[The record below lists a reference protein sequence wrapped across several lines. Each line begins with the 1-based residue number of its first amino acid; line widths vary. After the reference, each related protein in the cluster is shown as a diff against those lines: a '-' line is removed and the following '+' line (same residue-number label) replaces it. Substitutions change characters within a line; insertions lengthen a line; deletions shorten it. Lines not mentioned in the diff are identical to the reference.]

1 MGATPAGDS
10 TGLSDDVFLKM
21 GATPVG
27 SAMDPSDQA
36 FIDMGATPVP
46 RAPSRRITRVYDGL
60 DAVVTLPPEQM
71 EARFPIPELSAAR
84 EPTMM
89 ESLRANNPFLNDI
102 LPTTKAQQWKK
113 RQNDISFQ
121 RQLPQIT
128 SQMKVDPEG
137 MRTDQ
142 EETDRV
148 DKIVFEA
155 AKKSG
160 VSEAVIR
167 NALRGGVAGDMA
179 LQIGLPLGGAVGG
192 GALGT
197 GLVVAG
203 FVPGPVVGTIAG
215 GAAGAALADVLVQTR
230 RIIRGDQQEFDVG
243 MIGVSTLLGGI
254 NLGPLKG
261 ASAVETV
268 LAKQPLIRPSQ
279 ITYASERMLPKG
291 VNTFLTRMEGINRA
305 KVSRVGEGMASYGGQ
320 GVVQGSGGEAIRQLI
335 NEGEIT
341 EPAKL
346 MEYIPMAAGMGAAF
360 AAAPALYRAIRDKTP
375 EQALAIL
382 KTVPETPETLLV
394 QARINE
400 MLGITDVP
408 VPRDPPITVNS
419 LRQEALN
426 DQRQAQ
432 SAFSGPGAAEQSATV
447 IQNLLAQQEG
457 RAAAGAGGGNL
468 ERSLAARQ
476 GAGPEITP
484 NPEQVQAE
492 AFARGQLPAPE
503 APGPE
508 LSAQAQS
515 MEDKFGFNPGRISL
529 SVAEPALGALTGK
542 VAARITGQDEETED
556 EWTKK
561 GFMLGM
567 GANNLLL
574 RITRNPGVVNTKLGA
589 AAFHGTPHKVGKFS
603 NEKIGT
609 GEGAQVYGYGLYFA
623 EKRQVA
629 DGYASKLTPK
639 TYRVN
644 GVVVDMPRNWSDRT
658 PRQIAI
664 QDIDDWGY
672 ETALKY
678 HSPDENLN
686 NSGLF
691 KAEKALR
698 FEAVKALKGSKI
710 ETSQAGGNLYKVDLN
725 LEPTEILNLDRPLSE
740 QSHILSKLT
749 SSPEVE
755 AKWKSVS
762 DDLFDGISSA
772 EDISGRRL
780 YDQLEKGMGGPKE
793 ASEFLNSVGIK
804 GSQYAD
810 ADSRYLSKAQDFEI
824 MSGAELKKRDGVL
837 VYRLGKTN
845 PSVTTKAMEQG
856 YYVVEK
862 GGFTPVGDNIYSSR
876 ELAEAAIPGLI
887 KKPTSNY
894 VVFDENRINILE
906 ENDAPFQKLVNW
918 ADGVLKD
925 RGVGS
930 GAVNSMDPELMA
942 AMTIKLGE
950 QAKKG
955 AIKFDEWANG
965 MIAQHGEGVTP
976 HLQDIWESSLRAGMM
991 KPPRESSQKKVKVE
1005 SPFARSL
1012 EEIEK
1017 NIPPERRY
1025 IGTSVKRPDGGD
1037 WKDSSLNEKIG
1048 DLGYTKAKID
1058 QAWQT
1063 AIKKSGPAAARALA
1077 DLRSKGVEMLPP
1089 NEAHW
1094 ASVGNLPKKD
1104 RFWYET
1110 SSESQKDSFPDRTN
1124 KELEQVPDT
1133 MAVTSPLANP
1143 NYNAELA
1150 VAALSEIE
1158 RGVPISNPAIN
1169 QSGLSEVARGI
1180 ELTGDNRKVGSFSK
1194 TFKWLMGLTD
1204 SPPLTTNDRQVANS
1218 FGVPTETFGKYPVLY
1233 ETVAEFYNQLRDDFN
1248 TRNAGKFGN
1257 DGPMQAH
1264 QLQAPSWVQ
1273 TRAERQ
1279 AQNAVL
1285 DPEDMIFEGDAYG
1298 SALNKAADKLRAG
1311 GVEVPTDAKGNPLF
1325 TKEVLRNPKVV
1336 DILTPSSKGFRDSTK
1351 ATQEVGTDLT
1361 PTGKAFNQAVATS
1374 KLLGLKLNLVKA
1386 GEVIDRH
1393 LKRLSQRTK
1402 IEGQSTKTPS
1412 LATQLA
1418 DVFTKKKA
1426 DISRMELGWGTFE
1439 GVMSRNLRIPIEDV
1453 PSQYRNAYL
1462 AILGGPLKQKA
1473 QAASQFLDA
1482 PKEGSTPTQ
1491 SAFVPGLIEP
1501 TPAIQ
1506 NLVEELSKIGHDVNI
1521 HARPNGL
1528 VIDINPKFGDA
1539 GPVGIDPVQF
1549 KNIVGTVLG
1558 PKATVYPTYH
1568 SSYYVERPN
1577 YRKEITKAKN
1587 ELSRE
1592 LAGPISKTFGTDRGA
1607 LNRAA
1612 AFVRG
1617 EDSGPEVGSA
1627 ILKRRMEAARGE
1639 YASRI
1644 LGLESAQSEIARAAL
1659 NMEADMATTLPKL
1672 EGRIARERKRMGNMG
1687 STYGGADPELL
1698 RLIAQHGGGAAVG
1711 FAYGLASGSDLPTE
1725 ERLLKALTWAGISGG
1740 LGPIVARK
1748 LMSELSTSSKPVS
1761 KSIIP
1766 AGGGK
1771 TLADVR
1777 RVFEPAPVGKK
1788 AVVEGV
1794 KAIPGKVVTAVQN
1807 TFNSLSQLETA
1818 VVGRQKLTLGDK
1830 FSLVAGAAGKAERGI
1845 LLLDQVQKDLIPD
1858 VSREDL
1864 NSFLFLRRTFD
1875 RLQAEAR
1882 NPDAG
1887 SRAVGDYTIADVRKL
1902 MSELGQEIGIAKM
1915 ARLEEFGAEVQKSAD
1930 ADLQLMVQSGR
1941 LSPEK
1946 YAEIKKMNDFYAP
1959 FYVMDYMAA
1968 LEGATP
1974 GVGRKIDTTVPL
1986 TKGITGITNEN
1997 FRLGDMMTA
2006 LKMNKL
2012 KAHVLAEKNR
2022 AMLQLV
2028 DVANADTK
2036 GEFIKILKPYEKPPA
2051 GWQTVKFMRDG
2062 KINELAVT
2070 NDVADAVKGLDPIQ
2084 MGLINQG
2091 LRAAAGPLRMGTT
2104 ALYAAFQVVNQFKD
2118 QARVALVSKYGLRS
2132 PVDLIQYPLD
2142 FMHALSSSWFKAAGY
2157 RTDLAKD
2164 FADSGAMGSTMAAN
2178 LAPSSF
2184 SLLAREPGGAAKV
2197 ARILGI
2203 PVTSILDTTAKVG
2216 NAFEESAKMLTYKR
2230 GARVERL
2237 ASLTGKARQ
2246 DALDRV
2252 AYEVRNYGG
2261 SPDFSKH
2268 GTIGV
2273 EMNLLFMFANARM
2286 QGISADMRRLVG
2298 DPLRWVNKKEAAQ
2311 AWIKL
2316 TTGVGFV
2323 TTYTWFQ
2330 NQQPENIED
2339 FENRTGAEK
2348 QNYFLVPKYDE
2359 SGKPLYFTNDQ
2370 GEKVRDYHRFPKA
2383 EIIGS
2388 FANTI
2393 EAGLEFGKKKDPK
2406 AFAAVGVSI
2415 LEGMS
2420 PISITGKN
2428 LNERMESMMSGLNP
2442 IIKAP
2447 IEMVMNRDT
2456 FRHTD
2461 IVPRRMQSA
2470 SPMEQYRTTTPQPF
2484 IDAAQAMPSMAP
2496 DRLKSPLH
2504 LQHLTTNI
2512 TGNLLTQFM
2521 RPEQEGRSPLTSH
2534 PVLGRFFGS
2543 PYNDTE
2549 DDWKQIDE
2557 LRTKDTDLGLNRER
2571 AMTDFLNKSPEMDP
2585 NTRFNTLANI
2595 LRADPVNNLR
2605 ALTRTLGDN
2614 VAGTTPIDRAVRN
2627 LSSRGTAIYLE
2638 RKMGE
2643 IKDPESKRQFY
2654 LDMYN
2659 RKVLTPQVG
2668 DEIAKL
2674 RAEQNKP

>member
-21 GATPVG
+21 GATPVR
-27 SAMDPSDQA
+27 SAIDPSDQA
-36 FIDMGATPVP
+36 FIDMGAIPVP
-46 RAPSRRITRVYDGL
+46 GAPARAIRSSDGSYVQGTNEEL
-60 DAVVTLPPEQM
+60 QNY
-71 EARFPIPELSAAR
+71 FPIPELSAAR
-84 EPTMM
+84 QPTMM
-89 ESLRANNPFLNDI
+89 ESLRANNPFLNEI

-121 RQLPQIT
+121 RQLPAIT
-128 SQMKVDPEG
+128 GAMGVNPEG
-137 MRTDQ
+137 KLTDQ

-148 DKIVFEA
+148 DEIIFRA
-155 AKKSG
+155 AQKSG
-160 VSEAVIR
+160 VSQAVIR

-192 GALGT
+192 GLLGT

-203 FVPGPVVGTIAG
+203 IAPGPIIGTIAG
-215 GAAGAALADVLVQTR
+215 GAAGAGLADILVQTR
-230 RIIRGDQQEFDVG
+230 RIIRGEQQEFDVG
-243 MIGVSTLLGGI
+243 MLGVSTLMGGI
-254 NLGPLKG
+254 TPGPLKG
-261 ASAVETV
+261 ATAAETAARTV
-268 LAKQPLIRPSQ
+268 LRPSQ

-291 VNTFLTRMEGINRA
+291 VNTFLTRMEGTNGA
-305 KVSRVGEGMASYGGQ
+305 TVSRVAEGMATRGGQ

-346 MEYIPMAAGMGAAF
+346 VEYIPMAAGMGAAF
-360 AAAPALYRAIRDKTP
+360 GALEVGAPALYRAIFDKTP

-394 QARINE
+394 QTRINE
-400 MLGITDVP
+400 MLGRDAGSSGDIPPTP
-408 VPRDPPITVNS
+408 VEAAIARVNE
-419 LRQEALN
+419 L
-426 DQRQAQ
+426 QAQ
-432 SAFSGPGAAEQSATV
+432 MGRDEPFPGPETVEPSMGGRNLNMTPEQIA
-447 IQNLLAQQEG
+447 
-457 RAAAGAGGGNL
+457 RANALPPEPPKPIDAAGLKNAMENRTVRFEL
-468 ERSLAARQ
+468 
-476 GAGPEITP
+476 
-484 NPEQVQAE
+484 NPEQVQKE

-508 LSAQAQS
+508 LSAQAKA
-515 MEDKFGFNPGRISL
+515 MEDKYGFKARAIGFSI
-529 SVAEPALGALTGK
+529 AEPALGALTGK
-542 VAARITGQDEETED
+542 VAAKITGQDEETED
-556 EWTKK
+556 EWTKR
-561 GFMLGM
+561 GFALGM
-567 GANNLLL
+567 GVNNVLL
-574 RITRNPGVVNTKLGA
+574 RVMRKPGVVNTNPGA
-589 AAFHGTPHKVGKFS
+589 AAFHGTPHKVKKFS

-623 EKRQVA
+623 EAKEVA
-629 DGYASKLTPK
+629 KTYASKLPPK
-639 TYRVN
+639 TYRVD
-644 GVVVDMPRNWSDRT
+644 GEIVDIPKLYINRT
-658 PRQIAI
+658 PRQQAI
-664 QDIDDWGY
+664 EEISRFGY
-672 ETALKY
+672 DAAVMGNRGDGELVNAMESLK
-678 HSPDENLN
+678 N
-686 NSGLF
+686 
-691 KAEKALR
+691 
-698 FEAVKALKGSKI
+698 SKI

-725 LEPTEILNLDRPLSE
+725 LEPTEIINLDKPLSE
-740 QSHILSKLT
+740 QPHILSKLT

-755 AKWKSVS
+755 AKWKSAS
-762 DDLFDGISSA
+762 DDLFDGMSSA

-780 YDQLEKGMGGPKE
+780 YRELEKSMGGPKE

-804 GSQYAD
+804 GAQYND
-810 ADSRYLSKAQDFEI
+810 AASRILPKAKDFEVL
-824 MSGAELKKRDGVL
+824 SFAELKKRDAVL
-837 VYRLGKTN
+837 VARLGKTN

-856 YYVVEK
+856 HYVVRK
-862 GGFTPVGDNIYSSR
+862 GEFTPVGDNIYSSR

-906 ENDAPFQKLVNW
+906 ENDAPFRRLVNW
-918 ADGVLKD
+918 ADGILKD

-930 GAVNSMDPELMA
+930 GAVNTMDPELMA

-955 AIKFDEWANG
+955 AVKFETWANG

-991 KPPRESSQKKVKVE
+991 KPPRESAQKKVKVE
-1005 SPFARSL
+1005 SPFSRSL

-1017 NIPPERRY
+1017 NIPPDRRY
-1025 IGTSVKRPDGGD
+1025 IGTSVKRPDGGN
-1037 WKDSSLNEKIG
+1037 WKNPSLDTEKIG
-1048 DLGYTKAKID
+1048 DLGYT
-1058 QAWQT
+1058 QATTNQEWAT
-1063 AIKKSGPAAARALA
+1063 AIKKTGAERALQE
-1077 DLRSKGVEMLPP
+1077 LRSKGIEMVPP

-1110 SSESQKDSFPDRTN
+1110 SAESQKDSFPGRTN

-1143 NYNAELA
+1143 NYNAELGIS
-1150 VAALSEIE
+1150 ALSEIE
-1158 RGVPISNPAIN
+1158 RGVPISNPAVN

-1218 FGVPTETFGKYPVLY
+1218 FGIPPETFGKYPVLY
-1233 ETVAEFYNQLRDDFN
+1233 ETVAEYYNGMRDNFN

-1257 DGPMQAH
+1257 DGPMQSH
-1264 QLQAPSWVQ
+1264 QLQAMSWVQ
-1273 TRAERQ
+1273 TRAGRQ
-1279 AQNAVL
+1279 ARNAL
-1285 DPEDMIFEGDAYG
+1285 LPPEDMILEGDAYG
-1298 SALNKAADKLRAG
+1298 SAFSKVADKLRKG
-1311 GVEVPTDAKGNPLF
+1311 GVEVPSDANGNPLF

-1351 ATQEVGTDLT
+1351 VTQEIVTDLT

-1374 KLLGLKLNLVKA
+1374 KLLGIKLNLTKA
-1386 GEVIDRH
+1386 DEVVDRA
-1393 LKRLSQRTK
+1393 LKALSQRTK

-1418 DVFTKKKA
+1418 DVFTEKKA
-1426 DISRMELGWGTFE
+1426 DISRMELGYGTFE

-1453 PSQYRNAYL
+1453 PPQYRNAYL
-1462 AILGGPLKQKA
+1462 AILGRSLKQKA
-1473 QAASQFLDA
+1473 GAASQFLDA
-1482 PKEGSTPTQ
+1482 PKEGSIPTQ
-1491 SAFVPGLIEP
+1491 TAFIPGLTEP

-1506 NLVEELSKIGHDVNI
+1506 NMVEELSKVGHNVNI
-1521 HARPNGL
+1521 TPRPNGL
-1528 VIDINPKFGDA
+1528 VIDVQPIFGDA
-1539 GPVGIDPVQF
+1539 GPVGIDPALF
-1549 KNIVGTVLG
+1549 KNVVGAALG
-1558 PKATVYPTYH
+1558 PKAGVYPTYH
-1568 SSYYVERPN
+1568 SSNYVEKPN
-1577 YRKEITKAKN
+1577 YGKEVIKAKN

-1592 LAGPISKTFGTDRGA
+1592 LAKPISKIFGTDRGA
-1607 LNRAA
+1607 LGRAA
-1612 AFVRG
+1612 AFIRG

-1627 ILKRRMEAARGE
+1627 ILKRRMEAARGD

-1644 LGLESAQSEIARAAL
+1644 LGLESTEAGLARVASD
-1659 NMEADMATTLPKL
+1659 MEADMAEVLPKL
-1672 EGRIARERKRMGNMG
+1672 EARIARERKRMGDMG

-1725 ERLLKALTWAGISGG
+1725 ERLLKAVTWAGITGG

-1777 RVFEPAPVGKK
+1777 RVFEPAPVGKQ

-1794 KAIPGKVVTAVQN
+1794 KAIPGKVVTAVQD

-1887 SRAVGDYTIADVRKL
+1887 SRAVGDWTIAEVRTG
-1902 MSELGQEIGIAKM
+1902 MSQLGQEIGIAKM

-1986 TKGITGITNEN
+1986 TKGITGITDEN

-2036 GEFIKILKPYEKPPA
+2036 GEFIKILKPYEKPPV
-2051 GWQTVKFMRDG
+2051 GWKTVKFMRDG

-2104 ALYAAFQVVNQFKD
+2104 ALNAGFQVVNQFKD
-2118 QARVALVSKYGLRS
+2118 QARVALISKYGLRS
-2132 PVDLIQYPLD
+2132 PVDLIQYPMDLL
-2142 FMHALSSSWFKAAGY
+2142 HAVGSSWFKAFGY

-2164 FADSGAMGSTMAAN
+2164 FADSGAMGSTLASN
-2178 LAPSSF
+2178 LTPSSF
-2184 SLLAREPGGAAKV
+2184 SLLAKEPGGAAKV

-2216 NAFEESAKMLTYKR
+2216 NAIEESAKMLTYKR
-2230 GARVERL
+2230 GARVEKL
-2237 ASLTGKARQ
+2237 SSLTGKARQ

-2261 SPDFSKH
+2261 SPDFSKR
-2268 GTIGV
+2268 GSVGV

-2286 QGISADMRRLVG
+2286 QGVAADVRRLSGRTGV
-2298 DPLRWVNKKEAAQ
+2298 KEAAQ
-2311 AWIKL
+2311 AWLK
-2316 TTGVGFV
+2316 TTTAVGIP
-2323 TTYTWFQ
+2323 TTYAWFQ

-2339 FENRTGAEK
+2339 FENRTAAEK
-2348 QNYFLVPKYDE
+2348 QNYFLIPKYDE

-2383 EIIGS
+2383 EIMGS

-2420 PISITGKN
+2420 PVSITGEN
-2428 LNERMESMMSGLNP
+2428 MTERMESMMSGLNP

-2549 DDWKQIDE
+2549 DDWKQIDQ
-2557 LRTKDTDLGLNRER
+2557 LRTKDTDLGLTRER
-2571 AMTDFLNKSPEMDP
+2571 AMADFIKKSPEMDAT
-2585 NTRFNTLANI
+2585 TRFNTLANI

-2654 LDMYN
+2654 IDMYN

-2674 RAEQNKP
+2674 RAEQNKR